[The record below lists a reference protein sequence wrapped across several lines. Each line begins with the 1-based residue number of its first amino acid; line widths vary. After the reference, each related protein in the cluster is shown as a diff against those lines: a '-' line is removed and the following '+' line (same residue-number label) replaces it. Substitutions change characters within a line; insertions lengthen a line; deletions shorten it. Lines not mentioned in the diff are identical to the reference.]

1 MPDSTESDAT
11 TLTREQLKS
20 CLVGLKIHPVAMT
33 HAYTTVNISSL
44 HLSDI
49 QLLSEYPNI
58 MHVNCSGNQLTSL
71 SPLQHLNLLLSVDA
85 SENDL
90 AQALDFDTPRCTN
103 DNASIIGKDWFGS
116 TVQYANLNANRIEKI
131 RNLSLACPFLTELHL
146 SGNEIKEIDGIEGLR
161 YLRVLDLSSNCLKM
175 LKGLASTEWSLPAL
189 EDLKLGNNVIASVE
203 EIACLPCLLYLDVN
217 HNNISTL
224 SPLQASPSAIAS
236 PKIIEDFNEL
246 NNLIPHKNFESLE
259 IDGNPLTRHCGSK
272 VISRA
277 RILRRLQ
284 QLAILDGDLV
294 TSKEKVKA
302 MVMHGSEIPSRKEVF
317 QMYLPRHSFIDD
329 VDVLNF
335 DEDQALNLGFP
346 VDGNL
351 V

>member
-189 EDLKLGNNVIASVE
+189 EDLKLGNNVIAS
-203 EIACLPCLLYLDVN
+203 
-217 HNNISTL
+217 
-224 SPLQASPSAIAS
+224 
-236 PKIIEDFNEL
+236 IEDFNEL